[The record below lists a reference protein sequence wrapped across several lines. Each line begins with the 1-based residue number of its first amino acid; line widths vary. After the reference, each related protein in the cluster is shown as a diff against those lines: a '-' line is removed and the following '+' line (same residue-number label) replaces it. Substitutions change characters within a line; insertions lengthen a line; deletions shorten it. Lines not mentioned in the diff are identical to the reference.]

1 MSFGKRILEFFAA
14 AAGIVFL
21 MALVWFFF
29 SGFQDK
35 GYEEGGTLVQ
45 REEGLE
51 CLPEPAFEAVP
62 AFVTDPRFAAD
73 LHSLT
78 GVRSAG
84 GL

>member
-45 REEGLE
+45 REEELE
-51 CLPEPAFEAVP
+51 RLQ
-62 AFVTDPRFAAD
+62 
-73 LHSLT
+73 
-78 GVRSAG
+78 
-84 GL
+84 